1 MPQMKYRKHKRISL
15 KADPDHTE
23 RWVQQR
29 IEDDPSIL
37 GLGELILLESER
49 RQPGAGRL
57 DILLHDPETK
67 DRYEVEIQLGATD
80 ETHIIRTIEYWDIE
94 RKRYPQYD
102 HTAVIVAEEVTGRF
116 LNVISL
122 FNGTIPLIAIKMEA
136 VQVEEYLALIFIRVL
151 DAISLGI
158 EDGNTP
164 RVVDREYWVSRAT
177 EETVSMVDRVHKII
191 SRLEKRSGFDPE
203 SIDLNYNKFY
213 IGLYE
218 DGRPCNFVTF
228 TPRKASLIVGFRLD
242 RSDEVDSLIEK
253 SGLSTLERTRKKYR
267 IRLKE
272 SDLKDREKVL
282 NDLVSRAYNEWT
294 S

>member
-1 MPQMKYRKHKRISL
+1 MNYRKHKRISL
-15 KADPDHTE
+15 KTDPDHTE
-23 RWVQQR
+23 RWVQER

-37 GLGELILLESER
+37 GLGELMLLESER

-102 HTAVIVAEEVTGRF
+102 HTAVIVAEDVTGRF

-136 VQVEEYLALIFIRVL
+136 VQVEEYLALIFVRVL
-151 DAISLGI
+151 DAISRGD
-158 EDGNTP
+158 EDGPTP
-164 RVVDREYWVSRAT
+164 PADREYWESRAT
-177 EETVSMVDRVHKII
+177 RETVRMVDKVLELII
-191 SRLEKRSGFDPE
+191 GFDE
-203 SIDLNYNKFY
+203 NIKLNYNKVY
-213 IGLYE
+213 IGLYK

-228 TPRKASLIVGFRLD
+228 TPRKASLIVGLRID
-242 RSDEVDSLIEK
+242 RADEVDSLIEK
-253 SGLSTLERTRKKYR
+253 SGLSTLERSRKKYR
-267 IRLKE
+267 VRLNK
-272 SDLKDREKVL
+272 SDLKDHKKVL
-282 NDLVSRAYNEWT
+282 NDLISRSYNEWNR
-294 S
+294 

>member
-1 MPQMKYRKHKRISL
+1 MNYRKHKRISL
-15 KADPDHTE
+15 KTDPDHTE
-23 RWVQQR
+23 RWVQER

-37 GLGELILLESER
+37 GLGELMLLESER

-102 HTAVIVAEEVTGRF
+102 HTAVIVAEDVTGRF

-136 VQVEEYLALIFIRVL
+136 VQVEEYLALIFVRVL
-151 DAISLGI
+151 DAISRGD
-158 EDGNTP
+158 EDGPTP
-164 RVVDREYWVSRAT
+164 PADREYWESRAT
-177 EETVSMVDRVHKII
+177 KETVSMVDKVLDII
-191 SRLEKRSGFDPE
+191 SRSDPK
-203 SIDLNYNKFY
+203 IPRLKLNYNKFY
-213 IGLYE
+213 IGIYR
-218 DGRPCNFVTF
+218 DGRAYNFVKF
-228 TPRKASLIVGFRLD
+228 IPRKASLIVGLRLD
-242 RSDEVDSLIEK
+242 RANKVDTLIED
-253 SGLSTLERTRKKYR
+253 SGLSTLEYREKRYR

-272 SDLKDREKVL
+272 SDLKDHKEVL

>member
-1 MPQMKYRKHKRISL
+1 MEYRKHKRISL
-15 KADPDHTE
+15 KAHPDYRE
-23 RWVQQR
+23 RWVQDR
-29 IEDDPSIL
+29 IEEDPSIL
-37 GLGELILLESER
+37 GLGELELRESER
-49 RQPGAGRL
+49 RQPSGGRL
-57 DILLHDPETK
+57 DILLQDPESNE
-67 DRYEVEIQLGATD
+67 RYEVEIQLGATD

-136 VQVEEYLALIFIRVL
+136 VQVEEYLALIFVRVL
-151 DAISLGI
+151 DAIILGT
-158 EDGNTP
+158 EGGNTP
-164 RVVDREYWVSRAT
+164 PIVDREYWVSRAT
-177 EETVSMVDRVHKII
+177 IETVTMVDRVHNMI
-191 SRLEKRSGFDPE
+191 RCLEKSSGFDPKITE
-203 SIDLNYNKFY
+203 LNYNKFY

-272 SDLKDREKVL
+272 SDLKDHKKVL
-282 NDLVSRAYNEWT
+282 NNLVSRAYNEWT

>member
-23 RWVQQR
+23 RWVQER
-29 IEDDPSIL
+29 IEEDASIL
-37 GLGELILLESER
+37 GLGELMLLESER

-102 HTAVIVAEEVTGRF
+102 HTAVIVAEDVTGRF

-136 VQVEEYLALIFIRVL
+136 VQVGEYLALIFVRVL
-151 DAISLGI
+151 DATIRGD
-158 EDGNTP
+158 EDGPTP
-164 RVVDREYWVSRAT
+164 PADRKYWESRAT
-177 EETVSMVDRVHKII
+177 KKTVSMVDRVLDII
-191 SRLEKRSGFDPE
+191 RCHDE
-203 SIDLNYNKFY
+203 SINLNYNKFY
-213 IGLYE
+213 IGLSKNS
-218 DGRPCNFVTF
+218 RPCNFVRF
-228 TPRKASLIVGFRLD
+228 TPRKASLIVELRLD
-242 RSDEVDSLIEK
+242 RGETVDDLIDTW
-253 SGLSTLERTRKKYR
+253 GVSTLEYKSNRYR
-267 IRLKE
+267 VKLKE
-272 SDLKDREKVL
+272 SDLESDLKDPKSTLKE
-282 NDLVSRAYNEWT
+282 LVSKAFDEWNI
-294 S
+294 

>member
-1 MPQMKYRKHKRISL
+1 MEYRKHKRISL
-15 KADPDHTE
+15 KAHPDYRE
-23 RWVQQR
+23 RWVQER
-29 IEDDPSIL
+29 IEKDPSIL
-37 GLGELILLESER
+37 GLGELELRGSER
-49 RQPGAGRL
+49 RQPSGGRL
-57 DILLHDPETK
+57 DILLQDPESNE
-67 DRYEVEIQLGATD
+67 RYEVEIQLGATD

-136 VQVEEYLALIFIRVL
+136 VQVEEYLALVFVRVL
-151 DAISLGI
+151 DAVSRGLVE
-158 EDGNTP
+158 EDEVSDP
-164 RVVDREYWVSRAT
+164 VDREYWVSRAT
-177 EETVSMVDRVHKII
+177 EETVSMVDRVHQII

-213 IGLYE
+213 IGLYK

-242 RSDEVDSLIEK
+242 RSDKVDSLIEK
-253 SGLSTLERTRKKYR
+253 SGFSTLERTRKKYR

-272 SDLKDREKVL
+272 SDLKDHKKVL
-282 NDLVSRAYNEWT
+282 NNLVSRAYNEWT

>member
-1 MPQMKYRKHKRISL
+1 MEYRKHKKISL
-15 KADPDHTE
+15 KAHPDYRE
-23 RWVQQR
+23 RWVQER
-29 IEDDPSIL
+29 IEKDPSIL
-37 GLGELILLESER
+37 GLGELELRGSER

-57 DILLHDPETK
+57 DILLQDPETNE
-67 DRYEVEIQLGATD
+67 RYEVEIQLGATD

-136 VQVEEYLALIFIRVL
+136 VQVEEYLALVFVRVL
-151 DAISLGI
+151 DAVSRGLVE
-158 EDGNTP
+158 EDEVSDP
-164 RVVDREYWVSRAT
+164 VDREYWVSRAT
-177 EETVSMVDRVHKII
+177 EETVSMVDRVHQII

-213 IGLYE
+213 IGLYK

-242 RSDEVDSLIEK
+242 RSDKVDSLIEK

-272 SDLKDREKVL
+272 SDLKDHKKVL
-282 NDLVSRAYNEWT
+282 NNLVSRAYNEWT